1 MDENVQVSAVFPD
14 PPHLPMLPTPLRLV
28 SLPLVKM
35 TSLKMNYQIVASVF
49 ITEVTLNRQIPCFRK
64 MLEHCS
70 DF

>member
-14 PPHLPMLPTPLRLV
+14 PPHLAMLPTPLRLV

-49 ITEVTLNRQIPCFRK
+49 IT
-64 MLEHCS
+64 
-70 DF
+70 